1 MPLLHKKG
9 LLMPQFPF
17 IPLEGRFVRLEPLAP
32 EHRAELETVGSEDAI
47 WRFTPRGDSI
57 QQYLDTAYAAIKQDN
72 HHPYVVRHL
81 ADNKLAG
88 MTRLF
93 DISTANRGA
102 EIGSTWYHPD
112 YWAGKTNPECKLLLL
127 QHAFEVCGLIRVQLK
142 TDFRNKRSQAAIAKF
157 GAKYEGTLRNHM
169 VLPDGRFRDSVYFSV
184 LPDEW
189 PMVKQGLEARV
200 NA

>member
-1 MPLLHKKG
+1 
-9 LLMPQFPF
+9 MPQIPF
-17 IPLEGRFVRLEPLAP
+17 GPLEGRFVRLEPLAP
-32 EHRAELETVGSEDAI
+32 EHRQGLEAVGAEDSI

-57 QQYLDTAYAAIKQDN
+57 QTYLDAAYAAIKQDE
-72 HHPYVVRHL
+72 HHPYVVRFL
-81 ADNKLAG
+81 ADDKLVG

-112 YWAGKTNPECKLLLL
+112 YWAGMTNPECKFLLL

-142 TDFRNKRSQAAIAKF
+142 TDFRNKRSQAAIAKM
-157 GAKYEGTLRNHM
+157 GAKHEGILRNHM

-189 PMVKQGLEARV
+189 PTVKQGLMNRLGA
-200 NA
+200 